1 MNLNVVV
8 KQKIHFIINPIS
20 GGLSK
25 THIPDLIFNVL
36 NKNIYDIQIFFTQ
49 GQESNHHLAAA
60 SAMEAEVIVAVGG
73 DGTINNVAQYVAN
86 TNKIFGVI
94 PMGSGNGLAHELNI
108 PTNPEKALKLINQ
121 QKIKTIDTCKAN
133 NQFFI
138 NIAGVGFDA
147 HIAQLFSKTKKRGF
161 KSYFTI
167 TLKEFA
173 AYKNRAYSIYHNGQ
187 QEDVMAFMICVCNGT
202 QFGNNAYAAPKAIY
216 NDGLFDVVIFTSFKI
231 WQVPLI
237 AYKLFKGDVSDLPF
251 VKTFKTNQ
259 LSISRNEK
267 EVVNIDGEAML
278 LDKDIHFKIYKQNLK
293 VFTG

>member
-1 MNLNVVV
+1 MIV

-25 THIPDLIFNVL
+25 THIPDLIFKIL
-36 NKNIYDIQIFFTQ
+36 DKNQFDIQIFYTQ

-60 SAMEAEVIVAVGG
+60 SAMEADIIIAVGG

-94 PMGSGNGLAHELNI
+94 PMGSGNGLARELAI
-108 PTNPEKALKLINQ
+108 PTNPEKALQLINQ
-121 QKIKTIDTCKAN
+121 QKIKVIDTCKAN

-147 HIAQLFSKTKKRGF
+147 HIADLFSKAKSRGF
-161 KSYFTI
+161 KTYTKI
-167 TLKEFA
+167 TLREFA
-173 AYKNRAYSIYHNGQ
+173 NYKSKNYTLYYNDQ
-187 QEDVMAFMICVCNGT
+187 QTNVNAFMVCICNGT

-216 NDGLFDVVIFTSFKI
+216 NDGLFDIVIFNSFKI

-251 VKTFKTNQ
+251 VQTFKTNQ
-259 LSISRNEK
+259 ISITRSIK
-267 EVVNIDGEAML
+267 EVANIDGEAML
-278 LDKDIHFKIYKQNLK
+278 LEKDIHFKIFKQSLK
-293 VFTG
+293 VLAS

>member
-1 MNLNVVV
+1 MIV

-25 THIPDLIFNVL
+25 THIPDLIFKTL
-36 NKNIYDIQIFFTQ
+36 DKNLYDIQIFYTQ

-60 SAMEAEVIVAVGG
+60 SAMEADVIVAVGG

-94 PMGSGNGLAHELNI
+94 PMGSGNGLARELNI
-108 PTNPEKALKLINQ
+108 PTNPEKALQIINQ
-121 QKIKTIDTCKAN
+121 QKIKAIDTCKAN

-147 HIAQLFSKTKKRGF
+147 HIAHLFSKAKTRGF
-161 KSYFTI
+161 KTYAKI

-173 AYKNRAYSIYHNGQ
+173 SYKNREYRIHYNGQ
-187 QEDVMAFMICVCNGT
+187 QEDIKAFMVCVCNGT

-216 NDGLFDVVIFTSFKI
+216 NDGLFDVVVFNSFKI

-237 AYKLFKGDVSDLPF
+237 AYKLFKGDVADLPF
-251 VKTFKTNQ
+251 VKTFKTNHI
-259 LSISRNEK
+259 SISRNEK
-267 EVVNIDGEAML
+267 EVANIDGEAMQ
-278 LDKDIHFKIYKQNLK
+278 LDKDIHFKIFKQSLK
-293 VFTG
+293 VFAG

>member
-1 MNLNVVV
+1 MIV

-25 THIPDLIFNVL
+25 THIPDLIFKIL
-36 NKNIYDIQIFFTQ
+36 DKNQFDIQIFYTQ

-60 SAMEAEVIVAVGG
+60 SAMEADIVIAVGG
-73 DGTINNVAQYVAN
+73 DGTINNVAQYLVN

-94 PMGSGNGLAHELNI
+94 PMGSGNGLARELAI

-121 QKIKTIDTCKAN
+121 QKIKVIDTCKAN

-147 HIAQLFSKTKKRGF
+147 HIADLFSKAKSRGF
-161 KSYFTI
+161 KTYTKI

-173 AYKNRAYSIYHNGQ
+173 NYKNKNYTLHYNDQ
-187 QEDVMAFMICVCNGT
+187 QTNVKAFMVCICNGT

-216 NDGLFDVVIFTSFKI
+216 NDGLFDVVIFNSFKI

-251 VKTFKTNQ
+251 VQTFKTNQ
-259 LSISRNEK
+259 ISITRSIK
-267 EVVNIDGEAML
+267 EVANIDGEAML
-278 LDKDIHFKIYKQNLK
+278 LEKDIHFKIFKQSLK
-293 VFTG
+293 VLAS

>member
-1 MNLNVVV
+1 MIV

-25 THIPDLIFNVL
+25 THIPDLIFKIL
-36 NKNIYDIQIFFTQ
+36 DKNLYDIQIFYTQ

-60 SAMEAEVIVAVGG
+60 SAMEADVIVAVGG

-94 PMGSGNGLAHELNI
+94 PMGSGNGLARELNI
-108 PTNPEKALKLINQ
+108 PTNPEKALQLINQ
-121 QKIKTIDTCKAN
+121 QKVKTIDTCKAN

-147 HIAQLFSKTKKRGF
+147 HIAHLFSKAKKRGF
-161 KSYFTI
+161 KTYTKI

-173 AYKNRAYSIYHNGQ
+173 TYKNRQYRLHYNGQ
-187 QEDVMAFMICVCNGT
+187 QEDVKAFMVCVCNGT

-216 NDGLFDVVIFTSFKI
+216 NDGLFDVVVFNSFKI

-251 VKTFKTNQ
+251 VKTFKTNYIT
-259 LSISRNEK
+259 ISRNEK
-267 EVVNIDGEAML
+267 EVANIDGEAML
-278 LDKDIHFKIYKQNLK
+278 LDKEIHFKIFKQSLK
-293 VFTG
+293 VFVG

>member
-1 MNLNVVV
+1 MIV

-25 THIPDLIFNVL
+25 THIPDLIFKIL
-36 NKNIYDIQIFFTQ
+36 DKNQFDIQIFYTQ

-60 SAMEAEVIVAVGG
+60 SAMEADIVIAVGG
-73 DGTINNVAQYVAN
+73 DGTINNVAQYLVN

-94 PMGSGNGLAHELNI
+94 PMGSGNGLARELAI
-108 PTNPEKALKLINQ
+108 PTNPEKALQLINQ
-121 QKIKTIDTCKAN
+121 QKIKVIDTCKAN

-147 HIAQLFSKTKKRGF
+147 HIADLFSKAKSRGF
-161 KSYFTI
+161 KTYTKI

-173 AYKNRAYSIYHNGQ
+173 NYKNKNYTLHYNDQ
-187 QEDVMAFMICVCNGT
+187 QTNLKAFMVCICNGT

-216 NDGLFDVVIFTSFKI
+216 NDGLFDVVIFNSFKI

-251 VKTFKTNQ
+251 VQTFKTNQ
-259 LSISRNEK
+259 ISITRSIK
-267 EVVNIDGEAML
+267 EVANIDGEAML
-278 LDKDIHFKIYKQNLK
+278 LEKDIHFKIFKQSLK
-293 VFTG
+293 VLAS

>member
-1 MNLNVVV
+1 MIV

-25 THIPDLIFNVL
+25 THIPDLIFKIL
-36 NKNIYDIQIFFTQ
+36 DKNQFDIQIFYTQ

-60 SAMEAEVIVAVGG
+60 SAMEADIVIAVGG
-73 DGTINNVAQYVAN
+73 DGTINNVAQYLVN

-94 PMGSGNGLAHELNI
+94 PMGSGNGLARELAI
-108 PTNPEKALKLINQ
+108 PTNPEKALQLINQ
-121 QKIKTIDTCKAN
+121 QKIKVIDTCKAN

-147 HIAQLFSKTKKRGF
+147 HIADLFSKAKSRGF
-161 KSYFTI
+161 KTYTKI

-173 AYKNRAYSIYHNGQ
+173 NYKNKNYTLHYNDQ
-187 QEDVMAFMICVCNGT
+187 QTNVKAFMVCICNGT

-216 NDGLFDVVIFTSFKI
+216 NDGLFDVVIFNSFKI

-251 VKTFKTNQ
+251 VQTFKTNQ
-259 LSISRNEK
+259 ISITRSIK
-267 EVVNIDGEAML
+267 EVANIDGEAML
-278 LDKDIHFKIYKQNLK
+278 LEKDIHFKIFKQSLR
-293 VFTG
+293 VLAS

>member
-1 MNLNVVV
+1 VIV

-25 THIPDLIFNVL
+25 THIPDLIFKIL
-36 NKNIYDIQIFFTQ
+36 DKNQFDIQIFYTQ

-60 SAMEAEVIVAVGG
+60 SAMEADIVIAVGG
-73 DGTINNVAQYVAN
+73 DGTINNVAQYLVN

-94 PMGSGNGLAHELNI
+94 PMGSGNGLARELAI

-121 QKIKTIDTCKAN
+121 QKIKVIDTCKAN

-147 HIAQLFSKTKKRGF
+147 HIADLFSKAKSRGF
-161 KSYFTI
+161 KTYTKI

-173 AYKNRAYSIYHNGQ
+173 NYKNKNYTLHYNDQ
-187 QEDVMAFMICVCNGT
+187 QTNVKAFMVCICNGT

-216 NDGLFDVVIFTSFKI
+216 NDGLFDVVIFNSFKI

-251 VKTFKTNQ
+251 VQTFKTNQ
-259 LSISRNEK
+259 ISITRSIK
-267 EVVNIDGEAML
+267 EVANIDGEAML
-278 LDKDIHFKIYKQNLK
+278 LEKDIHFKIFKHSLK
-293 VFTG
+293 VFAS

>member
-1 MNLNVVV
+1 VIV

-25 THIPDLIFNVL
+25 THIPDLIFKIL
-36 NKNIYDIQIFFTQ
+36 DKNQFDIQIFYTQ

-60 SAMEAEVIVAVGG
+60 SAMEADIVIAVGG
-73 DGTINNVAQYVAN
+73 DGTINNVAQYLVN

-94 PMGSGNGLAHELNI
+94 PMGSGNGLARELAI
-108 PTNPEKALKLINQ
+108 PTNPEKALQLINQ
-121 QKIKTIDTCKAN
+121 QKIKVIDTCKAN

-147 HIAQLFSKTKKRGF
+147 HIADLFSKAKSRGF
-161 KSYFTI
+161 KTYTKI

-173 AYKNRAYSIYHNGQ
+173 NYKNKNYTLHYNDQ
-187 QEDVMAFMICVCNGT
+187 QTNVKAFMVCICNGT

-216 NDGLFDVVIFTSFKI
+216 NDGLFDIVIFNSFKI

-251 VKTFKTNQ
+251 VQTFKTNQ
-259 LSISRNEK
+259 ISITRSIK
-267 EVVNIDGEAML
+267 EVANIDGEAMVL
-278 LDKDIHFKIYKQNLK
+278 EKDIHFKIFKQSLK
-293 VFTG
+293 VFAS

>member
-1 MNLNVVV
+1 MIV

-25 THIPDLIFNVL
+25 THIPDLIFKIL
-36 NKNIYDIQIFFTQ
+36 DKNQFDIQIFYTQ

-60 SAMEAEVIVAVGG
+60 SAMEADIVIAVGG
-73 DGTINNVAQYVAN
+73 DGTINNVAQYLVN

-94 PMGSGNGLAHELNI
+94 PMGSGNGLARELAI

-121 QKIKTIDTCKAN
+121 QKIKVIDTCKAN

-147 HIAQLFSKTKKRGF
+147 HIADLFSKAKSRGF
-161 KSYFTI
+161 KTYTKI

-173 AYKNRAYSIYHNGQ
+173 NYKNKNYTLHYNDQ
-187 QEDVMAFMICVCNGT
+187 QTNVKAFMVCICNGT

-216 NDGLFDVVIFTSFKI
+216 NDGLFDVVIFNSFKI

-251 VKTFKTNQ
+251 VQTFKTNQ
-259 LSISRNEK
+259 ISITRSIK
-267 EVVNIDGEAML
+267 EVANIDGEAML
-278 LDKDIHFKIYKQNLK
+278 LEKDIHFKIFKHSLK
-293 VFTG
+293 VFAS

>member
-1 MNLNVVV
+1 MIV

-25 THIPDLIFNVL
+25 THIPDLIFKIL
-36 NKNIYDIQIFFTQ
+36 DKNQFDIQIFYTQ

-60 SAMEAEVIVAVGG
+60 SAMEADIVIAVGG
-73 DGTINNVAQYVAN
+73 DGTINNVAQYLVN

-94 PMGSGNGLAHELNI
+94 PMGSGNGLARELAI
-108 PTNPEKALKLINQ
+108 PTNPEKALQLINQ
-121 QKIKTIDTCKAN
+121 QKIKVIDTCKAN

-147 HIAQLFSKTKKRGF
+147 HIADLFSKAKSRGF
-161 KSYFTI
+161 KTYTKI

-173 AYKNRAYSIYHNGQ
+173 NYKNKNYTLHYNDQ
-187 QEDVMAFMICVCNGT
+187 QTNVKAFMVCICNGT

-216 NDGLFDVVIFTSFKI
+216 NDGLFDIVIFNSFKI

-251 VKTFKTNQ
+251 VQTFKTNQ
-259 LSISRNEK
+259 ISITRSIK
-267 EVVNIDGEAML
+267 EVANIDGEAMVL
-278 LDKDIHFKIYKQNLK
+278 EKDIHFKIFKQSLK
-293 VFTG
+293 VFAS

>member
-1 MNLNVVV
+1 VIV

-25 THIPDLIFNVL
+25 THIPDLIFKIL
-36 NKNIYDIQIFFTQ
+36 DKNQFDIQIFYTQ

-60 SAMEAEVIVAVGG
+60 SAMEADIVIAVGG
-73 DGTINNVAQYVAN
+73 DGTINNVAQYLVN

-94 PMGSGNGLAHELNI
+94 PMGSGNGLARELAI

-121 QKIKTIDTCKAN
+121 QKIKVIDTCKAN

-147 HIAQLFSKTKKRGF
+147 HIADLFSKAKSRGF
-161 KSYFTI
+161 KTYTKI

-173 AYKNRAYSIYHNGQ
+173 NYKNKNYTLHYNDQ
-187 QEDVMAFMICVCNGT
+187 QTNVKAFMVCICNGT

-216 NDGLFDVVIFTSFKI
+216 NDGLFDVVIFNSFKI

-251 VKTFKTNQ
+251 VQTFKTNQ
-259 LSISRNEK
+259 ISITRSIK
-267 EVVNIDGEAML
+267 EVANIDGEAML
-278 LDKDIHFKIYKQNLK
+278 LEKDIHFKIFKQSLK
-293 VFTG
+293 VLAS

>member
-1 MNLNVVV
+1 MIV

-25 THIPDLIFNVL
+25 THIPDLIFKIL
-36 NKNIYDIQIFFTQ
+36 DKNQFDIQIFYTQ

-60 SAMEAEVIVAVGG
+60 SAMEADIIIAVGG

-94 PMGSGNGLAHELNI
+94 PMGSGNGLARELAI
-108 PTNPEKALKLINQ
+108 PTNPEKALQLINQ
-121 QKIKTIDTCKAN
+121 QKIKVIDTCKAN

-147 HIAQLFSKTKKRGF
+147 HIADLFSKAKSRGF
-161 KSYFTI
+161 KTYTKI
-167 TLKEFA
+167 TLREFA
-173 AYKNRAYSIYHNGQ
+173 NYKSKNYTLHYNDQ
-187 QEDVMAFMICVCNGT
+187 QTNVNAFMVCICNGT

-216 NDGLFDVVIFTSFKI
+216 NDGLFDIVIFNSFKI

-251 VKTFKTNQ
+251 VQTFKTNQ
-259 LSISRNEK
+259 ISITRSIK
-267 EVVNIDGEAML
+267 EVANIDGEAML
-278 LDKDIHFKIYKQNLK
+278 LEKDIHFKIFKQSLK
-293 VFTG
+293 VLAS

>member
-1 MNLNVVV
+1 VIV

-25 THIPDLIFNVL
+25 THIPDLIFKIL
-36 NKNIYDIQIFFTQ
+36 DKNLYDIQIFYTQ

-60 SAMEAEVIVAVGG
+60 SAMEADVIVAVGG

-94 PMGSGNGLAHELNI
+94 PMGSGNGLARELNI
-108 PTNPEKALKLINQ
+108 PTNPEKALQLINQ
-121 QKIKTIDTCKAN
+121 QKVKTIDTCKAN

-147 HIAQLFSKTKKRGF
+147 HIAHLFSKAKKRGF
-161 KSYFTI
+161 KTYTKI

-173 AYKNRAYSIYHNGQ
+173 TYKNRQYRLHYNGQ
-187 QEDVMAFMICVCNGT
+187 QEDVKAFMVCVCNGT

-216 NDGLFDVVIFTSFKI
+216 NDGLFDVVVFNSFKI

-251 VKTFKTNQ
+251 VKTFKTNYIT
-259 LSISRNEK
+259 ISRNEK
-267 EVVNIDGEAML
+267 EVANIDGEAML
-278 LDKDIHFKIYKQNLK
+278 LDKEIHFKIFKQSLK
-293 VFTG
+293 VFIG

>member
-1 MNLNVVV
+1 MIV

-25 THIPDLIFNVL
+25 THIPDLIFKVL
-36 NKNIYDIQIFFTQ
+36 DKNIYDIQIFYTQ

-60 SAMEAEVIVAVGG
+60 SAMEADVIVAVGG

-94 PMGSGNGLAHELNI
+94 PMGSGNGLARELNI
-108 PTNPEKALKLINQ
+108 PTNPEKALQLINQ
-121 QKIKTIDTCKAN
+121 QKIKAIDTCKAN

-147 HIAQLFSKTKKRGF
+147 HIADLFAKAKTRGF
-161 KSYFTI
+161 KTYAKI

-173 AYKNRAYSIYHNGQ
+173 RYKNRPYQIQYNGQ
-187 QEDVMAFMICVCNGT
+187 QEEINAFMVCICNGT

-216 NDGLFDVVIFTSFKI
+216 NDGLFDVVIFNAFKI

-251 VKTFKTNQ
+251 VKTFKTNHI
-259 LSISRNEK
+259 SISRYEK
-267 EVVNIDGEAML
+267 EVANIDGEAMQ
-278 LDKDIHFKIYKQNLK
+278 LDKDIHFKIFKQNLK
-293 VFTG
+293 VFAG